1 GVIPQQ
7 DLEQERTHQPGLEA
21 GLSPESAEPGAET
34 DGRAVNY
41 TTAGALPQAKGWG
54 GAPAA
59 SASEQA
65 FAGHD
70 NLRGDQRAYYDQIRA
85 NDPAMSEKTANET
98 AKASRPLSDGDRD
111 AVKDIQKKIA
121 TMKPKRIDDPKN
133 PNLVQIELAFDGS
146 GEDRATQDP
155 ALESNPAKLDDA
167 FQGPKHYERGV
178 GSEKNDTFQHR
189 AQNDYEFVT
198 GAGFQKRVD
207 GAYNWLVNEVNG
219 IKGGNP
225 QAQVV
230 LVVTGFSRGAAEARA
245 FTNELNARGI
255 PVQSS
260 KQPDGSFTQHFDT
273 PHVGV
278 MVLFDTVQMTAAQHK
293 DLSIPD
299 NVDNVLHITARDE
312 KRTTFPLTRATDPNR
327 PDDNRITEV
336 AMPGSHGDI
345 GGGRPNEYSNLSQQL
360 ARQYMTNAGVNIA
373 PDEQKTNVDDPDLRI
388 HDTGN
393 GLFGM
398 QRPVMNNRNPK

>member
-1 GVIPQQ
+1 M
-7 DLEQERTHQPGLEA
+7 A
-21 GLSPESAEPGAET
+21 GADTVE
-34 DGRAVNY
+34 DGHDKPVNY
-41 TTAGALPQAKGWG
+41 TNSGAIPRARGW
-54 GAPAA
+54 AETTPA

-65 FAGHD
+65 FAGTDH
-70 NLRGDQRAYYDQIRA
+70 LSGDQRSYYDQIRT
-85 NDPAMSEKTANET
+85 NDPRMSEKEANQT
-98 AKASRPLSDGDRD
+98 AKASRPLSQEDRD
-111 AVKDIQKKIA
+111 TVKAIQRRIA

-146 GEDRATQDP
+146 GEDRETQDP
-155 ALESNPAKLDDA
+155 AIESNPARLDDA
-167 FQGPKHYERGV
+167 FRGPKHYERGV
-178 GSEKNDTFQHR
+178 GSEQNDSFAHR

-207 GAYNWLVNEVNG
+207 GAYAWLVNEVNS

-225 QAQVV
+225 NAQVV

-255 PVQSS
+255 PVNAS
-260 KQPDGSFTQHFDT
+260 KQPDGTFKQHYET

-278 MVLFDTVQMTAAQHK
+278 MVLFDTVQMTAGKHE
-293 DLSIPD
+293 DTTIPA

-345 GGGRPNEYSNLSQQL
+345 GGGRPNAYTQVSEQL
-360 ARQYMTNAGVNIA
+360 ARQYMVNAGVNIA
-373 PDEQKTNVDDPDLRI
+373 PTDPKDQVNVDDPNLRL
-388 HDTGN
+388 HDTGD

-398 QRPVMNNRNPK
+398 QRPVIPNHNPK